1 MTYDTHTSSAPTIKS
16 LVDGYA
22 ALSREV
28 WSLPRTA
35 AGKSQ
40 ARQLEMRRSV
50 LLLRI
55 AISEPTA
62 EPEIVLRRRLL
73 VMTGVLEREAA

>member
-1 MTYDTHTSSAPTIKS
+1 MAYVTHKASAPTIKN
-16 LVDGYA
+16 LVADYA

-35 AGKSQ
+35 AGKSL

-55 AISEPTA
+55 AIAEPTA
-62 EPEIVLRRRLL
+62 EPEIALRRRLL